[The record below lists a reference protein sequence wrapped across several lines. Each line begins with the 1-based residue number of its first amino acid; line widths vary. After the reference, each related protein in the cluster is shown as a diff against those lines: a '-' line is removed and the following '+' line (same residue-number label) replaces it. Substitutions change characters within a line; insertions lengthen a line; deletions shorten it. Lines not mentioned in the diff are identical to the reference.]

1 METMNRI
8 PIKDAGF
15 DHMWE
20 QFERKPHTE
29 RYIQAKKFKQL
40 TKSKD
45 EEAFKKQGKNKKP
58 FVRNIDFVEHW
69 EQ

>member
-29 RYIQAKKFKQL
+29 RYIQAKKFK
-40 TKSKD
+40 
-45 EEAFKKQGKNKKP
+45 
-58 FVRNIDFVEHW
+58 
-69 EQ
+69 